1 MNALLKDKVIF
12 LTGGAGGIGWACA
25 KAYAAEGA
33 SVVIADLDGSQAEK
47 AAAELGTNHLGV
59 NCDVSQEDEVKSALA
74 RTLTRF
80 GRLDAVHNN
89 AGIASPSKALHE
101 TSNSEWESLFDT
113 NLKSILFTT
122 RYAFDALRV
131 SKGCVLNTSSLVG
144 VIGQDIHA
152 AYSAT
157 KGAMNSLTKS
167 MALDYAKHGIR
178 VNAVCPAGVW
188 TPMLRQ
194 WAKDQPNPAS
204 IECYLDEIHPLG
216 YCPEGDAIADACVF
230 LLSDKARFVT
240 GHIMHVS
247 GGAEL
252 GYRRSLGQS

>member
-1 MNALLKDKVIF
+1 MDAQLKDKVIF

-25 KAYAAEGA
+25 KAYAVEGA
-33 SVVIADLDGSQAEK
+33 LVTIADLDGLHAAK
-47 AAAELGTNHLGV
+47 AAKELGTNHVGV
-59 NCDVSQEDEVKSALA
+59 KCDVSMEHDVRSALA
-74 RTLTRF
+74 LTLTRF

-101 TSNSEWESLFDT
+101 TSNSEWETLFEV
-113 NLKSILFTT
+113 NLKSMLFTT
-122 RYAFDALRV
+122 RYAFDALRE
-131 SKGCVLNTSSLVG
+131 SKGCIVSTSSLVG
-144 VIGQDIHA
+144 VIGQEIHA
-152 AYSAT
+152 AYAAT
-157 KGAMNSLTKS
+157 KGGMNSLTKS

-188 TPMLRQ
+188 TPMLRE
-194 WAKDQPNPAS
+194 WAKEQPTRAS
-204 IECYLDEIHPLG
+204 IEHYLDEIHPLG

-230 LLSDKARFVT
+230 LLSDKARFLT
-240 GHIMHVS
+240 GHLMHVS